1 MIATASWNTPWAIS
15 TLEVVAVQVRRL
27 TWLGTRTQRYDETK
41 DFFGRVLGLPLVA
54 EEPGLAMFQLPG
66 GEHDY
71 VEVFDVAQPEASFMT
86 TGPVAGF
93 LVDDVVRAREELE
106 AEGIEMLG
114 EVEWLRDV
122 PEFEA
127 VPDYGWFTFRGPDGN
142 VYNCTQGSWAIA
154 EPAEGSAV
162 HSSRP
167 SVEGVMAAVDA
178 FNAALRSRDLIAAEA
193 VWALDKPDVSI
204 LGSASGEEFIGP
216 DAVRTCL
223 AALTSRQTA
232 HGWRWVD
239 RQVSV
244 VGDVAWMMADAP
256 WQTVHPDGAVSER
269 PYRVTG
275 VLVLV
280 DGAWRWCQYHGSEPL
295 GSTG

>member
-1 MIATASWNTPWAIS
+1 MIAVASGSSSGRPHV
-15 TLEVVAVQVRRL
+15 EVMSVQVRRL
-27 TWLGTRTQRYDETK
+27 TCLGTRTGKYRETTE
-41 DFFGRVLGLPLVA
+41 FFGRVLGLGKVA

-71 VEVFDVAQPEASFMT
+71 VEVFDVAHPEAPFMT

-93 LVDDVVRAREELE
+93 LVDDVVQARKELE

-114 EVEWLRDV
+114 EVEWLRDI
-122 PEFEA
+122 PGFEA
-127 VPDYGWFTFRGPDGN
+127 VANYGWFTFRGPDGN
-142 VYNCTQGSWAIA
+142 VYNCTQGSRAVPEPPGEWAM
-154 EPAEGSAV
+154 GSPD
-162 HSSRP
+162 P
-167 SVEGVMAAVDA
+167 SVDEALAAVDA
-178 FNAALRSRDLIAAEA
+178 FDAALRARDLIAAEA
-193 VWALDKPDVSI
+193 VWALHRADVSI

-216 DAVRTCL
+216 DAVRACL
-223 AALTSRQTA
+223 AALTSRPTA

-244 VGDVAWMMADAP
+244 VGDVAWVLADAP
-256 WQTVHPDGAVSER
+256 WQTVHADGAVTER

-275 VLVLV
+275 VLVRA
-280 DGAWRWCQYHGSEPL
+280 DGTWRWCQYHGSEPL